1 MSANK
6 PPRHVEEYSLP
17 SAEALL
23 AGTLALMT
31 GYAQHKED
39 CEIRPLMAGK
49 LVRNLT
55 ALAAHPAISEPMKAM
70 LTRLLEHWVRAA
82 GLACEAKTQSPVSAW
97 VHAAP
102 AVVQ

>member
-1 MSANK
+1 MNANR
-6 PPRHVEEYSLP
+6 PPRHVEEYSLR

-55 ALAAHPAISEPMKAM
+55 ALAAHPAISEPMQAM

-82 GLACEAKTQSPVSAW
+82 GPACEAKAQSHVSSW

-102 AVVQ
+102 RVVQ